1 MQLTGRSQIRN
12 LILAQFVATFLIAL
26 LLLFVG
32 GIQAKS
38 ALAGGLIAASTNGLS
53 ALKAFARYRA
63 QEPGKVLARL
73 YGAEL
78 QKLLLTA
85 LLFAVAVV
93 SLHPLS
99 AGALL
104 GAFLLVQVLVPLIAL
119 YVEDRLKTR

>member
-12 LILAQFVATFLIAL
+12 LILAQFGASILIAL
-26 LLLFVG
+26 LLLLVS

-85 LLFAVAVV
+85 LLFAVAVI

-99 AGALL
+99 VGALL
-104 GAFLLVQVLVPLIAL
+104 GAYLLVQVLVPLIVL